1 MIALRHV
8 SKTFKLYRHPSDRLV
23 EWMRLGRRHK
33 EFHALRDINLVV
45 PPGRTLGVVGQNGA
59 GKSTLLKLITG
70 TLLPSEGTIEIGGRV
85 AALLELGTGFHG
97 EFTGR
102 QNIYI
107 NGQLLG
113 LHYDELQRLE
123 PEIIGF
129 SELGPFIDQP
139 IRTYSS
145 GMVMR
150 LGFAVASAIEP
161 ELLIVDE
168 ALSVGDARFSQKCI
182 RRIREIREN
191 GATILFVSHDPGAVT
206 TLCDEAILLEAGELR
221 SRGTPKD
228 ILEEYK
234 ALLAAK
240 GTGNVA
246 MKIVRTGAGDANAPK
261 RHGTFQAV
269 ISRIDVCNARGV
281 PADVFHPED
290 LLLLRVRVDFLAEVA
305 APTVGFLLKD
315 RLGLDIYGTNT
326 ALQKISLGPRF
337 RAGEYAELEIEMPLR
352 LGYGDYSVT
361 VAVHEDET
369 HLENCY
375 EWTDNAAIFRVRHG
389 DKPLWTGL
397 AQLDPKF
404 KVTRGQ
410 TGTADLE
417 EALRARFG
425 ELPDPMLASL
435 TAPSPFLEGFGH
447 PAEKPAG
454 AERLMAPAAR
464 FLFQPRGRQ
473 LRLKIA
479 VEGEG
484 PVDLTAALSGNAE
497 LGMLRLAPGRHVAAF
512 PLPDGLTGLHVF
524 DLVAVGAEGG
534 SAPQVGVYEVSSSEV
549 PEESGQWP
557 ITTFRR

>member
-33 EFHALRDINLVV
+33 EFHALRDINLSV
-45 PPGRTLGVVGQNGA
+45 PAGRTLGVVGQNGA

-113 LHYDELQRLE
+113 LHYDELAKLE
-123 PEIIGF
+123 PEIIAF
-129 SELGPFIDQP
+129 SELGAFIDQP

-221 SRGTPKD
+221 SRGTPKE

-240 GTGNVA
+240 GAGNVA
-246 MKIVRTGAGDANAPK
+246 MKIVRTGIGDANAPK
-261 RHGTFQAV
+261 RYGTFQAV
-269 ISRIDVCNARGV
+269 ISRIDVCNARGAL
-281 PADVFHPED
+281 ADVFHPED

-326 ALQKISLGPRF
+326 ALQKVSLGAF
-337 RAGEYAELEIEMPLR
+337 KAGEYAELEIELPLR

-404 KVTRGQ
+404 NVKRGH
-410 TGTADLE
+410 TEAAELE
-417 EALRARFG
+417 EALHARFG
-425 ELPDPMLASL
+425 ELPDPMPASL
-435 TAPSPFLEGFGH
+435 TAPSPFVEGFGH
-447 PAEKPAG
+447 PSEKPAG
-454 AERLMAPAAR
+454 AERLIGPAAR
-464 FLFQPRGRQ
+464 FLFHPHSRQ

-484 PVDLTAALSGNAE
+484 PVDLIAGLSGNAV
-497 LGMLRLAPGRHVAAF
+497 LGTVRLAPGRHTAVFPLPEGATGLRVFDLAATAADAAF
-512 PLPDGLTGLHVF
+512 PAQAGL
-524 DLVAVGAEGG
+524 
-534 SAPQVGVYEVSSSEV
+534 YEVSSSEV
-549 PEESGQWP
+549 PEESGEWP
-557 ITTFRR
+557 TTTFRR